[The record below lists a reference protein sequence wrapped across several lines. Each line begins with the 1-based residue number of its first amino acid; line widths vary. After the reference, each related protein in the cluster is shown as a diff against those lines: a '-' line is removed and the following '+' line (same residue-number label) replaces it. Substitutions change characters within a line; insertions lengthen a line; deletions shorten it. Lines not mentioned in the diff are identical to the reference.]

1 MMGVAPSGYNE
12 IVQGGYR
19 RGALV
24 GLLALLS
31 CPVLAATAR
40 ADEQFDVGPNP
51 VLNVHVNRGKV
62 TIQTWDRPQVLIS
75 SNGAVNVRHLSAAQ
89 VDPGIPKTLQN
100 PSHTIQTEHGRVTLP
115 AESFVLPPLPG
126 TQHDAVVASANAN
139 MTITIPRGT
148 AMILAHQRAG
158 SLSIN
163 GYHGIFV
170 AHVRSADVS
179 LDGVSGTGY
188 VESLRGRVAA
198 TNSTFDR
205 LRVRTATGNMLFQ
218 GCTSHQIQ
226 ATSAYGSIVYDNGD
240 FAPGLARFE
249 SEHGD
254 VALGV
259 RGNAQI
265 GAHSGSG
272 HVVSNFDDQAQ
283 VHGDPTTQQATV
295 GGGGPVVTANS
306 AHGSVFL
313 YSGTMYDHP
322 HVQQQLN
329 GNARLPVQ
337 SFAPAQASPYAA
349 PAHAAPAHANP
360 YRESPYRA
368 SPYRAPP
375 YHASPYRAPP
385 YRVSPYH
392 APPQHP
398 PKQPP
403 Y

>member
-1 MMGVAPSGYNE
+1 MMGAALDGYNE
-12 IVQGGYR
+12 VVQGGYR

-31 CPVLAATAR
+31 CPALAAPAR

-62 TIQTWDRPQVLIS
+62 TIQTWDRSQVLIS
-75 SNGAVNVRHLSAAQ
+75 SNGQVNVRHLTAAE

-100 PSHTIQTEHGRVTLP
+100 PSHTIQTEHGPVTLP
-115 AESFVLPPLPG
+115 AEAFVLPQLPG
-126 TQHDAVVASANAN
+126 TQHDAVVASANGN
-139 MTITIPRGT
+139 VTITIPRGT

-158 SLSIN
+158 SLTLN

-188 VESLRGRVAA
+188 VESLRGRVVA

-205 LRVRTATGNMLFQ
+205 LRARTATGNMLFQ

-226 ATSAYGSIVYDNGD
+226 ATSAYGSIVYDDGD

-283 VHGDPTTQQATV
+283 VHGDPTTKQATV
-295 GGGGPVVTANS
+295 GGGGPVVTASS
-306 AHGSVFL
+306 AHGTVFL
-313 YSGTMYDHP
+313 YSGSMYDHP
-322 HVQQQLN
+322 HVQEQLN
-329 GNARLPVQ
+329 GNARLPMETFGPPQ
-337 SFAPAQASPYAA
+337 SSPYASPPRAA
-349 PAHAAPAHANP
+349 PAH
-360 YRESPYRA
+360 ESPYHA
-368 SPYRAPP
+368 SP
-375 YHASPYRAPP
+375 YHASPYRTAPQAHTMPIHFAPP
-385 YRVSPYH
+385 P
-392 APPQHP
+392 HP